1 MKAEVKQH
9 NGTPTLFLDDQP
21 VFADIQLIG
30 GLDPNGIAETQ
41 DVIRAYAKS
50 NVHIYSIDS
59 VGPEW
64 CAPGISQRRDGCH
77 EAGFTRALQRAKQ
90 EIL

>member
-30 GLDPNGIAETQ
+30 GLDPNGI
-41 DVIRAYAKS
+41 
-50 NVHIYSIDS
+50 
-59 VGPEW
+59 
-64 CAPGISQRRDGCH
+64 
-77 EAGFTRALQRAKQ
+77 L
-90 EIL
+90 ILEQYI